1 MGTYILLVNS
11 TDQGAKGVREIPN
24 RQQASRDTAAKLGIV
39 RKNVYMTFGPYDF
52 VQIIEAPDDEAAAR
66 FALITGSQGSV
77 ATETLRA
84 FSEAEFERLLKTLP

>member
-39 RKNVYMTFGPYDF
+39 RKNVYMKPRPHPAS
-52 VQIIEAPDDEAAAR
+52 VRRAAELMR
-66 FALITGSQGSV
+66 NQRTPRDIG
-77 ATETLRA
+77 
-84 FSEAEFERLLKTLP
+84 AECGQSC

>member
-39 RKNVYMTFGPYDF
+39 RRNV
-52 VQIIEAPDDEAAAR
+52 
-66 FALITGSQGSV
+66 
-77 ATETLRA
+77 
-84 FSEAEFERLLKTLP
+84 